1 MIGREICGRVL
12 VITLVLTAAFA
23 VGCRGR
29 QYGHVLDPDHNDMVG
44 SHAAGAAI
52 YKPLV
57 DESMAKLLGRHAHGI
72 RPVSLDEDATNPLRV
87 CFIGVENASIE
98 ELGDFREEIYEH
110 IDTHLSQSQLFQPI
124 SKRFVDA
131 GLRESRLRPDELF
144 LPKNQRIFATM
155 LEEEGHPFDFLLYA
169 KITSGTTRN
178 NKDYQRDYRLTLE
191 LVNIHNGNND
201 KESALLRKGYHKSK
215 LGKWKNYKHQD

>member
-1 MIGREICGRVL
+1 MIGRDFYAKTL
-12 VITLVLTAAFA
+12 TASLVLAAA
-23 VGCRGR
+23 LMVGCRGS
-29 QYGHVLDPDHNDMVG
+29 QYGHVLDPDHKDMVG
-44 SHAAGAAI
+44 SHTAGAAI

-72 RPVSLDEDATNPLRV
+72 RPASLDEEATNPLRV
-87 CFIGVENASIE
+87 CFIGVENKSSE

-110 IDTHLSQSQLFQPI
+110 IDTHLVQSQLFQPI
-124 SKRFVDA
+124 SKRYVDA

-144 LPKNQRIFATM
+144 IKNNRRMFATM
-155 LEEEGHPFDFLLYA
+155 LEEQGHPFDFLLYA

-191 LVNIHNGNND
+191 LVNIHNGNYD

-215 LGKWKNYKHQD
+215 LGKWKYKHAD